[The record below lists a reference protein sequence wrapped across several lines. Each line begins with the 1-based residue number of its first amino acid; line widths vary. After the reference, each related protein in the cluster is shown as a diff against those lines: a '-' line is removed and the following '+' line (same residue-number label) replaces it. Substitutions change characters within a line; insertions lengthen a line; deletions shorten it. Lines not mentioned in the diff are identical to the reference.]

1 MGTQGISNLVNDL
14 TLMNVDI
21 PKGNE
26 SNGEFAKTFE
36 NASGQSDIEA
46 LAKRDVNVVDE
57 LKTSDNSQDVKDNFL
72 KETSS
77 KSLDSKVSD
86 KKVTAEK
93 TDASNGA
100 KTNKADLSNVSDE
113 EIEKAAES
121 LITAYCEAFNIS
133 EEDMMAFME
142 ENGIEAID
150 LLDASNVQSLVME
163 LNGITDSVDIL
174 TDEAVFDSIKSL
186 EELTENLNNEL
197 SKEIADFTDNIE
209 VLDVEENAVIQSS
222 VNVKEEET
230 VPVSKNE
237 ISSDALSE
245 TVKEDAVS
253 LSDIDK
259 TTPTVK
265 KSEQK
270 GENNENTHLT
280 GEQNLNEVKPNEV
293 NVQATHESAEVFST
307 RAQEI
312 YDQIG
317 EYVRN
322 LSTENLNKIELQL
335 QPETLG
341 TIQVRVT
348 QSEGVMKA
356 ELLTTNETVR
366 AAVESQ
372 LIQLKEDFERS
383 GLRVEEVEVRVATNE
398 FNEATQQDSRDEEN
412 EAASRNTSTRRINI
426 SDGIALDEIDEYEE
440 DEKIAVEMMAAN
452 GNSMDYKA

>member
-93 TDASNGA
+93 TDASNGV

-197 SKEIADFTDNIE
+197 SEEIADLADGIE
-209 VLDVEENAVIQSS
+209 VLDVEENAAIQSS

>member
-93 TDASNGA
+93 ADASNGV

-197 SKEIADFTDNIE
+197 SEEIADFTDNIE

-398 FNEATQQDSRDEEN
+398 FNEATQQDSSDEEN